1 MAGNKPEDRD
11 VLYFL
16 AQSFRAYLARELR
29 EGLSAQ
35 TAEAAHSAKALLR
48 QLAQVS
54 LEIAQ
59 MVLAADSPE
68 GALPDWF
75 MVEIARDLPRIV
87 LK

>member
-1 MAGNKPEDRD
+1 
-11 VLYFL
+11 LYFL
-16 AQSFRAYLARELR
+16 AQSFRAHLSRELPPRR
-29 EGLSAQ
+29 EGLSPQA
-35 TAEAAHSAKALLR
+35 AEAAHAAKALLR
-48 QLAQVS
+48 QLAQIS